1 MPARS
6 RPDPAP
12 SDRPARRDPAPSGP
26 SQSGQELL
34 DLVAPAGNRAVG
46 RFVRSLQR
54 TPDFTQTVHDVDATG
69 ITRLEVRGLKY
80 GVDGFQERYGGDA
93 SDERNKTKESPSH
106 MAVVLAPDK
115 LDADKPVQVILHFH
129 GWGFRSGDPFAGY
142 LIGPSGTVR
151 DVAQEHW
158 EHQISSLG
166 GQGSQVVAILAQG
179 RGKSDFNSFPTF
191 EYVRDVLEKSA
202 LPELVKLA
210 KSEQYSIVLSA
221 HSGGGTTKVVPILGT
236 GEADTADRSALK
248 PQLPSKKDGRVINK
262 LQPVDLVVLYE
273 ALNGDG
279 DVDAVMN
286 WVDRELARII
296 PRLQD
301 SPDRALAAT
310 PTLRGYYG
318 KRKSGY
324 REHYRWLACRIRD
337 AIESRVPE
345 QFRQDVADR
354 FRIVEVAGPKGEN
367 VEHEQVISGRGASS
381 SGSLADALRAARDPK
396 SDRAQAVIPDADESR
411 QLKERAKQR
420 ANEREQAAKR
430 ARAAKAQK
438 KESP

>member
-1 MPARS
+1 MAERS
-6 RPDPAP
+6 RPDPSLA
-12 SDRPARRDPAPSGP
+12 DRPARRDPAPPGPLRSGP
-26 SQSGQELL
+26 ELL

-54 TPDFTQTVHDVDATG
+54 TPDFTQTVHDVDTTG
-69 ITRLEVRGLKY
+69 ITRLEVHGLKY
-80 GVDGFQERYGGDA
+80 GVDGFQERYGEDA

-106 MAVVLAPDK
+106 MAVVLVPDK
-115 LDADKPVQVILHFH
+115 LDPDKPVQVILHFH
-129 GWGFRSGDPFAGY
+129 GWGFRRGDPFAGY
-142 LIGPSGTVR
+142 LTGPSGTVR

-158 EHQISSLG
+158 EHQISSLSG
-166 GQGSQVVAILAQG
+166 HGPQVVAILAQG

-210 KSEQYSIVLSA
+210 ESEQYSIVLSA

-248 PQLPSKKDGRVINK
+248 SQLPSKKDGRVINK

-286 WVDRELARII
+286 WVDRELARLV
-296 PRLQD
+296 PQLQD
-301 SPDRALAAT
+301 SPDQALAAT

-324 REHYRWLACRIRD
+324 REHYRWLACRIQE

-367 VEHEQVISGRGASS
+367 VEHEQVISGRGANT

-420 ANEREQAAKR
+420 ANEREQAARR
-430 ARAAKAQK
+430 AKAAKAQK